1 MDLLLYAGLACLIV
15 TGLLS
20 GALTTGYQQRGNFYA
35 DSKDDRASR
44 KKAAN
49 WFFLA
54 GIVFLA
60 AAGIV
65 YLLFR

>member
-1 MDLLLYAGLACLIV
+1 MDLLLYGGLSCLLV

-20 GALTTGYQQRGNFYA
+20 GAFTTGYQQRGNFYA

-44 KKAAN
+44 KRRPIG
-49 WFFLA
+49 FLA

>member
-1 MDLLLYAGLACLIV
+1 MDLLLYAGLACLLV

-20 GALTTGYQQRGNFYA
+20 GAFTTGYQQRGNFYA

-54 GIVFLA
+54 GIV
-60 AAGIV
+60 
-65 YLLFR
+65 